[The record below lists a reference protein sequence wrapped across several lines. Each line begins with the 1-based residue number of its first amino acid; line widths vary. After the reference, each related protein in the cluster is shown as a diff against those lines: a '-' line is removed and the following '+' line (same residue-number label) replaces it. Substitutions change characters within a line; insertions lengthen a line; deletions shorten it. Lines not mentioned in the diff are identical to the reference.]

1 MANLIEMPNALDVE
15 KKTCKAIIETPK
27 GRRSKFRYN
36 PEYDLFELGSLMPQG
51 LVFPF
56 DFGFIPST
64 LGEDGD
70 PLDVLILMDEPMHV
84 GCLVDIRLIGV
95 MEAEQTEK
103 SGENVTNDR
112 LIGIAVHSHQ
122 QADVNDIREISRQV
136 MHEIEIF
143 FATYN
148 SERGKQFKMRSLRGP
163 GRALKLLRAGI
174 NLFQSQSR

>member
-1 MANLIEMPNALDVE
+1 
-15 KKTCKAIIETPK
+15 
-27 GRRSKFRYN
+27 
-36 PEYDLFELGSLMPQG
+36 MPQG

-84 GCLVDIRLIGV
+84 DCLVDIRLIGV

-103 SGENVTNDR
+103 SGETVTNDR

-122 QADVNDIREISRQV
+122 QADVNDIREINRQV

-143 FATYN
+143 SPPTTVKKA
-148 SERGKQFKMRSLRGP
+148 SSSRC
-163 GRALKLLRAGI
+163 AACAG
-174 NLFQSQSR
+174 QAAH